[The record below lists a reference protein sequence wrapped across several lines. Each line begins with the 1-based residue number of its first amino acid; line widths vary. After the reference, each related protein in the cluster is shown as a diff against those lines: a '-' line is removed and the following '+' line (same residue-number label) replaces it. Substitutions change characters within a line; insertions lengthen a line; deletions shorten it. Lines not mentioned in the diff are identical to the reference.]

1 MDRISA
7 KGMFFRKRIFP
18 FIWFGFIAVFIATAG
33 VAGVVQKDPFFL
45 LVPVAMAVFGY
56 LLMRKLVWDLADEV
70 TDHGTY
76 LRVRRGAVEDRVE
89 LTNIMNIDNSFLVNP
104 PRATLRLI
112 TPGSLGKEIAFSPKR
127 LFTLNPF
134 ARNPIIEDLIERVH
148 RAKSN
153 VAR

>member
-1 MDRISA
+1 MNRISA
-7 KGMFFRKRIFP
+7 KGMFFQKRIFP
-18 FIWFGFIAVFIATAG
+18 FIWFGFIAVFVAIAG
-33 VAGVVQKDPFFL
+33 VAGMLQKDPVVL

-104 PRATLRLI
+104 PRATLRL
-112 TPGSLGKEIAFSPKR
+112 SRRENSARR
-127 LFTLNPF
+127 LRSR
-134 ARNPIIEDLIERVH
+134 RNGHSR
-148 RAKSN
+148 
-153 VAR
+153 